1 MTCPKNFDC
10 LEMLKFL
17 FGRSTGLKLPHHGH
31 VGNFHFYFSFSL
43 FTWYLWQLL
52 LPRGL
57 IHQVTRQN
65 ILWHGNTGV
74 YTLHTSFL
82 STDMNVHVWYTT
94 ALQFYILMISFDPSI
109 SWFSFLCFIVSI
121 WPHLPSP
128 GIDHTSPLFGKMID
142 LETMGRH
149 LTFLGCF
156 AWCYLRGIKSLVPLR
171 DRVMSWWIPMLFPEK
186 QKAKQKAAVLAS
198 SGTFLYLRGA

>member
-1 MTCPKNFDC
+1 MWVISISISV
-10 LEMLKFL
+10 
-17 FGRSTGLKLPHHGH
+17 STYLPGIYGNASCQEVWPIRWQDKTFCDTATLTWIHYTHHFC
-31 VGNFHFYFSFSL
+31 V
-43 FTWYLWQLL
+43 
-52 LPRGL
+52 
-57 IHQVTRQN
+57 
-65 ILWHGNTGV
+65 
-74 YTLHTSFL
+74 

-128 GIDHTSPLFGKMID
+128 GIDHTGPLFGKMVD
-142 LETMGRH
+142 LEPMGRH

-171 DRVMSWWIPMLFPEK
+171 DSVMSWWIPMFFPEK
-186 QKAKQKAAVLAS
+186 QKAKQKAAVLARFWNLS
-198 SGTFLYLRGA
+198 LPEGCVCNKNLKITRHRSMRLGSKWKAKPP